1 MSAYA
6 TVGAIED
13 AKSHVFYDATLAT
26 IGWSAHAEFPGWR
39 AYSEGGKGDGF
50 VLWVCKPFDGKA
62 ASSGNGSMVGFMVKS
77 TAEVDAFHAAAM
89 QHGGT
94 DEGGPNPRPHYG
106 PDWYSAYVRDP
117 AGNKLAVVYN
127 G

>member
-6 TVGAIED
+6 TVGVIED

-26 IGWSAHAEFPGWR
+26 IGWSAHAEFLGWR

>member
-6 TVGAIED
+6 TVGAIDD
-13 AKSHVFYDATLAT
+13 ARSNAFYDATLAT
-26 IGWSAHAEFPGWR
+26 IGWSAHTEFPGWR

-50 VLWVCKPFDGKA
+50 VLWVCKPFDGEA